1 MFNLNKESKGYKV
14 TVAQEMITAQ
24 NSSNQ
29 SNEDKD
35 IFNVMSE
42 EELRNALTHYD
53 LGIVKPE
60 YAISL
65 IKRAETQIDKARMA
79 DDAKALVKN
88 AFGLVLSLIPENFTE
103 RPHEESFEPSIE
115 YLGPDEIIS
124 HMESIEEGEDD
135 EYGDYEEL
143 TDQIIYELS
152 ICLGDIDGTDYPE
165 DELINVAYPF
175 IEEYFDGWRELL
187 EKHGDEINP
196 KYRKHYDDMW
206 KEYCDICKDID
217 KFRK

>member
-1 MFNLNKESKGYKV
+1 MYNSKKESEGYKV

-29 SNEDKD
+29 SNDKD

-42 EELRNALTHYD
+42 EELTNALTHYD

-103 RPHEESFEPSIE
+103 RPHEETYEPVPE
-115 YLGPDEIIS
+115 YLFPDEIIPR
-124 HMESIEEGEDD
+124 MESLEAGEDD
-135 EYGDYEEL
+135 ELYDDYEGIAS
-143 TDQIIYELS
+143 QIVYELS
-152 ICLGDIDGTDYPE
+152 FFLGDLYGTDYPE
-165 DELINVAYPF
+165 EELDNVAYPF

-196 KYRKHYDDMW
+196 EYYKHYDDMW
-206 KEYCDICKDID
+206 SEYCDI
-217 KFRK
+217 RKEMEERNK